1 MNKRLQGTLILMLTA
16 IVWGISF
23 VSQSVSMDHIEPN
36 TFCGIRTIIGAISLI
51 PVILVMDSSKK
62 KKGIETT
69 FNKKTLIR
77 GGVICGILLCIAAT
91 LQTYGLKYTTAG
103 KAGFVTAMYMVI
115 VPIYSLF
122 FGKKI
127 RPVIALSV
135 VVAVVGMYFLCIKD
149 GFKLEIGDVYVL
161 ICAFV
166 FAFHIMAVDYFSPRV
181 DGVKL
186 SFLQFLVCGIINC
199 VLMFAIENPNLS
211 EILKCTVPILYAGIM
226 SCGVAYTLQIIGQK
240 YAEPT
245 VASIVMSLESVFA
258 ALAGWMIIGQA
269 MSLREIFGCLL
280 MFTAIVIV
288 QLPEKQG
295 KVIKEN

>member
-23 VSQSVSMDHIEPN
+23 VSQSVSMELIGPN
-36 TFCGIRTIIGAISLI
+36 TFCGIRTLIGAVSLI
-51 PVILVMDSSKK
+51 PVIVVMDYSKK
-62 KKGIETT
+62 KKKIETNY
-69 FNKKTLIR
+69 NKKSLIV
-77 GGVICGILLCIAAT
+77 GGIICGIILCISAT

-122 FGKKI
+122 MGKKI

-135 VVAVVGMYFLCIKD
+135 VVAVIGMYFLCIKD
-149 GFKLEIGDVYVL
+149 GFSLETGDLLVL
-161 ICAFV
+161 ACAFT

-186 SFLQFLVCGIINC
+186 SFLQFAVCGMINIT
-199 VLMFAIENPNLS
+199 LMFILEKPIMS
-211 EILKCTVPILYAGIM
+211 DILKCTIPILYAGVM

-258 ALAGWMIIGQA
+258 ALAGWLLIGQA
-269 MSLREIFGCLL
+269 MNFREIFGCIL
-280 MFTAIVIV
+280 MFAAITIV
-288 QLPEKQG
+288 QIPEKRKIQ
-295 KVIKEN
+295 

>member
-23 VSQSVSMDHIEPN
+23 VSQSVSMEHIEPN
-36 TFCGIRTIIGAISLI
+36 TFCGIRTLIGAISLI
-51 PVILVMDSSKK
+51 PVIIVMDKSKK
-62 KKGIETT
+62 NKGIEPTY
-69 FNKKTLIR
+69 NKKTLIR

-122 FGKKI
+122 LGKKI

-135 VVAVVGMYFLCIKD
+135 VVATVGMYFLCIKE
-149 GFKLEIGDVYVL
+149 GFTLEIGDIYVL

-199 VLMFAIENPNLS
+199 VLMLAIESPDLA
-211 EILKCTVPILYAGIM
+211 EIIKCAVPILYAGIM

-258 ALAGWMIIGQA
+258 ALAGWIILNQA
-269 MSLREIFGCLL
+269 MSLREIFGCVL
-280 MFTAIVIV
+280 MFGAITIV
-288 QLPEKQG
+288 QLPERLRKTPLT
-295 KVIKEN
+295 I